1 MYYAINNSCYYKQC
15 YNEHWGTRVSFNSG
29 FLGVFT
35 QQWDCWVVWQ
45 FYFQFLR
52 NLHTVLHS
60 SCTSLHS
67 HQRCKRVPFF
77 NTSPAFI
84 IVCRLFDAAI
94 LTSVKWCFIVVLIC
108 ISLIMS
114 DVEHLFTCLWAICM
128 CLEKCLFNSLAY
140 FLIGSFVFLVLSYMS
155 CLYILKINSLSVVSL
170 LLFSP
175 ILKAVFS
182 SCL

>member
-1 MYYAINNSCYYKQC
+1 MNCSLWNCSKSLMPYNTQFINNYKFLLWPC
-15 YNEHWGTRVSFNSG
+15 WGLLF
-29 FLGVFT
+29 
-35 QQWDCWVVWQ
+35 
-45 FYFQFLR
+45 FY
-52 NLHTVLHS
+52 S
-60 SCTSLHS
+60 SCLLLL
-67 HQRCKRVPFF
+67 
-77 NTSPAFI
+77 
-84 IVCRLFDAAI
+84 LFVDIWTEAI
-94 LTSVKWCFIVVLIC
+94 LTSMRWYLIVVLIC